1 MMDNLTKKGIA
12 SSKGYAIGYVYLKQ
26 DENVNLDEIAFTSI
40 NEEKEKLNVA
50 IEKAKE
56 QLQKIKEKAEKSI
69 GKAEAEIFS
78 SHIMLLEDEEFI
90 KAITSLIE
98 NENIVAEKAVEKA
111 VKTFA
116 DMFSMME
123 DNYMKERAADIKDI
137 GKRLIK
143 NLCGIVD
150 DAEDLGENTVV
161 VAHDLT
167 PSDTAQIDKSKV
179 CAFLTDIGGFTSHS
193 SILARTLEIP
203 CVVGMQDI
211 TSSVKTGDRII
222 VDGVE
227 GIVIINPDEDTIKK
241 YEKLKEEFE
250 NEKIKLRRLIDVN
263 AVTKSGKRVIVAG
276 NIGSP
281 KDADK
286 VLEVGGEGIG
296 LFRTEFLFMGKE
308 NFPTEEE
315 QFEAYKYVAS
325 KMNGR
330 QVIIRTLDIGG
341 DKSLPYLD
349 MPHELN
355 PFLGYRAIR
364 LCLDNKPLF
373 KTQLRAIL
381 RASAFGKIG
390 IMFPMISSLEEFLK
404 AKEIVEECKAELRE
418 EKINFDENVEI
429 GVMIEI
435 PSAAL
440 IADELAKYVD
450 FFSIGTNDL
459 IQYTLA
465 VDRMNEKVSY
475 LYNPM
480 HPAVLKLIEM
490 TINAAHKE
498 GKWCGMCGEMAGD
511 ERAIPKLLEL
521 GLDEF
526 SMSASSILRA
536 KEIIINWE

>member
-1 MMDNLTKKGIA
+1 MGDIMKKGIP
-12 SSKGYAIGYVYLKQ
+12 SSKGYAIGYVYLKK
-26 DENVNLDEIAFTSI
+26 DEEIDLNEKKFTSI
-40 NEEKEKLNVA
+40 EEEIQRLNESVEKSKY
-50 IEKAKE
+50 
-56 QLQKIKEKAEKSI
+56 QLEEIKKKAEESI
-69 GKAEAEIFS
+69 GKSGAEIFS
-78 SHIMLLEDEEFI
+78 AHIMLLEDEEFI
-90 KAITSLIE
+90 GAMKKIIEDEKVIAEQSVDKAA
-98 NENIVAEKAVEKA
+98 N
-111 VKTFA
+111 TFA
-116 DMFSMME
+116 EMFSLM
-123 DNYMKERAADIKDI
+123 DDSYMKERAADIRDI

-143 NLCGIVD
+143 NLSGKED
-150 DAEDLGENTVV
+150 DAAEFKENTVI

-167 PSDTAQIDKSKV
+167 PSDTAQLDKEKV

-203 CVVGMQDI
+203 CVVGMNDI
-211 TSSVKTGDRII
+211 TTSVKTGDKII
-222 VDGVE
+222 VDGTE
-227 GIVIINPDEDTIKK
+227 GIAIINPDEETLKK
-241 YEKLKEEFE
+241 YEKLKEEYE
-250 NEKIKLRRLIDVN
+250 NEKLKLRRLINVD

-281 KDADK
+281 KDVDK

-296 LFRTEFLFMGKE
+296 LFRTEFLFMGKDD
-308 NFPTEEE
+308 FPTEQE

-325 KMNGR
+325 KMGDR
-330 QVIIRTLDIGG
+330 QVVIRTLDIGG

-349 MPHELN
+349 MPKELN

-390 IMFPMISSLEEFLK
+390 IMFPMISGLEEFLK
-404 AKEIVEECKAELRE
+404 AKEILQECKEELRKE
-418 EKINFDENVEI
+418 NINFDDNIEVGI
-429 GVMIEI
+429 MVEI

-440 IADELAKYVD
+440 AAEELAKHVD

-459 IQYTLA
+459 IQYTIA

-480 HPAVLKLIEM
+480 HPAVLRLIEM

-526 SMSASSILRA
+526 SMSPSSILRA
-536 KEIIINWE
+536 KEIIINW

>member
-1 MMDNLTKKGIA
+1 MGDIMKKGIP
-12 SSKGYAIGYVYLKQ
+12 SSKGYAIGYVYLKK
-26 DENVNLDEIAFTSI
+26 EEEIDLNEKKFTSI
-40 NEEKEKLNVA
+40 EEEIERLNSSV
-50 IEKAKE
+50 KKSKY
-56 QLQKIKEKAEKSI
+56 QLEEIKNKAEESI
-69 GKAEAEIFS
+69 GKSGAEIFS
-78 SHIMLLEDEEFI
+78 AHIMLLEDEEFI
-90 KAITSLIE
+90 GAMRKIIEDEKVIAEQAVDKAA
-98 NENIVAEKAVEKA
+98 N
-111 VKTFA
+111 TFA
-116 DMFSMME
+116 EMFSLM
-123 DNYMKERAADIKDI
+123 DDSYMKERAADIKDI

-143 NLCGIVD
+143 NLSGKED
-150 DAEDLGENTVV
+150 DAAEFKENTVI

-167 PSDTAQIDKSKV
+167 PSDTAQLDKEKV

-203 CVVGMQDI
+203 CVVGMNDI

-222 VDGVE
+222 VDGTE
-227 GIVIINPDEDTIKK
+227 GIAIINPDDETLNK
-241 YEKLKEEFE
+241 YEKLKEEYE
-250 NEKIKLRRLIDVN
+250 NEKLKLRRLVN
-263 AVTKSGKRVIVAG
+263 VDAVTKSGKRVIVAG

-281 KDADK
+281 KDVDK

-296 LFRTEFLFMGKE
+296 LFRTEFLFMGKDD
-308 NFPTEEE
+308 FPTEQE

-325 KMNGR
+325 KMGER
-330 QVIIRTLDIGG
+330 QVVIRTLDIGG
-341 DKSLPYLD
+341 DKSLSYLD
-349 MPHELN
+349 MPKELN

-390 IMFPMISSLEEFLK
+390 IMFPMISGLEEFLK
-404 AKEIVEECKAELRE
+404 AKEILEECKEELRKE
-418 EKINFDENVEI
+418 NIKFDDNIEVGI
-429 GVMIEI
+429 MVEI

-440 IADELAKYVD
+440 SADELAKHVD

-459 IQYTLA
+459 IQYTIA

-480 HPAVLKLIEM
+480 HPAVLRLIEM

-526 SMSASSILRA
+526 SMSPSSILRA

>member
-1 MMDNLTKKGIA
+1 MGDIMKKGIP
-12 SSKGYAIGYVYLKQ
+12 SSKGYAIGYVYLKK
-26 DENVNLDEIAFTSI
+26 EEEIDLNEKKFTSI
-40 NEEKEKLNVA
+40 EEEIQRLNSSVEKS
-50 IEKAKE
+50 KY
-56 QLQKIKEKAEKSI
+56 QLEEIKNKAEESI
-69 GKAEAEIFS
+69 GKSGAEIFS
-78 SHIMLLEDEEFI
+78 AHIMLLEDEEFI
-90 KAITSLIE
+90 GAMKKIIEDEKVIAEQAVDKAA
-98 NENIVAEKAVEKA
+98 N
-111 VKTFA
+111 TFA
-116 DMFSMME
+116 EMFSLM
-123 DNYMKERAADIKDI
+123 DDSYMKERAADIKDI

-143 NLCGIVD
+143 NLSGKED
-150 DAEDLGENTVV
+150 NLAEFKENTVI

-167 PSDTAQIDKSKV
+167 PSDTAQLDKEKV

-203 CVVGMQDI
+203 CVVGMNDI

-222 VDGVE
+222 VDGTE
-227 GIVIINPDEDTIKK
+227 GIAIINPDDETLNK
-241 YEKLKEEFE
+241 YEKLKEEYE
-250 NEKIKLRRLIDVN
+250 NEKLKLRRLVN
-263 AVTKSGKRVIVAG
+263 VDAVTKSGKRVIVAG

-281 KDADK
+281 KDVDK

-296 LFRTEFLFMGKE
+296 LFRTEFLFMGKDD
-308 NFPTEEE
+308 FPTEQE

-325 KMNGR
+325 KMGER
-330 QVIIRTLDIGG
+330 QVVIRTLDIGG

-349 MPHELN
+349 MPKELN

-381 RASAFGKIG
+381 RVSAFGKIG
-390 IMFPMISSLEEFLK
+390 IMFPMISGLEEFLK
-404 AKEIVEECKAELRE
+404 AKEILEECKEELRKE
-418 EKINFDENVEI
+418 NIKFDDNIEVGI
-429 GVMIEI
+429 MVEI

-440 IADELAKYVD
+440 SADELAKHVD

-459 IQYTLA
+459 IQYTIA

-480 HPAVLKLIEM
+480 HPAVLRLIEM

-526 SMSASSILRA
+526 SMSPSSILRA

>member
-1 MMDNLTKKGIA
+1 MKKGIP
-12 SSKGYAIGYVYLKQ
+12 SSKGYAIGYVYLKK
-26 DENVNLDEIAFTSI
+26 DEEIDLNEKKFTSI
-40 NEEKEKLNVA
+40 EEEIQRLNESVEKSKY
-50 IEKAKE
+50 
-56 QLQKIKEKAEKSI
+56 QLEEIKKKAEESI
-69 GKAEAEIFS
+69 GKSGAEIFS
-78 SHIMLLEDEEFI
+78 AHIMLLEDEEFI
-90 KAITSLIE
+90 GAMKKIIEDEKVIAEQSVDKAA
-98 NENIVAEKAVEKA
+98 N
-111 VKTFA
+111 TFA
-116 DMFSMME
+116 EMFSLM
-123 DNYMKERAADIKDI
+123 DDSYMKERAADIRDI

-143 NLCGIVD
+143 NLSGKED
-150 DAEDLGENTVV
+150 DAAEFKENTVI

-167 PSDTAQIDKSKV
+167 PSDTAQLDKEKV

-203 CVVGMQDI
+203 CVVGMNDI
-211 TSSVKTGDRII
+211 TTSVKTGDKII
-222 VDGVE
+222 VDGTE
-227 GIVIINPDEDTIKK
+227 GIAIINPDEETLKK
-241 YEKLKEEFE
+241 YEKLKEEYE
-250 NEKIKLRRLIDVN
+250 NEKLKLRRLINVD

-281 KDADK
+281 KDVDK

-296 LFRTEFLFMGKE
+296 LFRTEFLFMGKDD
-308 NFPTEEE
+308 FPTEQE

-325 KMNGR
+325 KMGDR
-330 QVIIRTLDIGG
+330 QVVIRTLDIGG

-349 MPHELN
+349 MPKELN

-390 IMFPMISSLEEFLK
+390 IMFPMISGLEEFLK
-404 AKEIVEECKAELRE
+404 AKEILQECKEELRKE
-418 EKINFDENVEI
+418 NINFDDNIEVGI
-429 GVMIEI
+429 MVEI

-440 IADELAKYVD
+440 AAEELAKHVD

-459 IQYTLA
+459 IQYTIA

-480 HPAVLKLIEM
+480 HPAVLRLIEM

-526 SMSASSILRA
+526 SMSPSSILRA
-536 KEIIINWE
+536 KEIIINW